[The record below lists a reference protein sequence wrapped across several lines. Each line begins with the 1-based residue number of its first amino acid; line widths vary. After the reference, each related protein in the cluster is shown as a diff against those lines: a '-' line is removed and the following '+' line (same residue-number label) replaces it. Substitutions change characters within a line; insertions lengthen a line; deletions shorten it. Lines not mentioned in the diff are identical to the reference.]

1 MIYCDIMEKRHREYR
16 WFLLKFDCMD
26 LYTRSDGSNKEKRR
40 IKNQR
45 NEKKLQEER
54 EKEEGKKRR
63 KNFEVLYICCY
74 GNSMYVFLC
83 PCCLLIISCVASV
96 LSSFTLSWVV
106 TIHCT
111 SLVLPHSFSAAV
123 FSVFCCSMFDRV
135 LLFEIACSSWGSP
148 YQHQHLHKVY

>member
-63 KNFEVLYICCY
+63 KNFEVLYMLLWQFYVCF
-74 GNSMYVFLC
+74 SMPMLPPHNIMCSKCFVFLHS
-83 PCCLLIISCVASV
+83 LLSCHH
-96 LSSFTLSWVV
+96 TLY
-106 TIHCT
+106 
-111 SLVLPHSFSAAV
+111 FS
-123 FSVFCCSMFDRV
+123 R
-135 LLFEIACSSWGSP
+135 IAT
-148 YQHQHLHKVY
+148 QF